1 MLKLT
6 KNKFSN
12 RQVFRSICCFVSFI
26 YLHSLSIADQFAV
39 VIPFQATIQSTDS
52 TQVIKLSVGD
62 VIVTEAP
69 PKNDDIY
76 ISGRLTSKNLEINNI
91 PVTSLRRVSNATG
104 EHLADLLEL
113 QQNKISE
120 LREINRQINALAS
133 QPPFKAESIPEAIN
147 IKRNTEL
154 NKAWINI
161 QKAHQLNQERVN
173 NGENPL
179 PDPLFAEALLWQ
191 AVNDHDNAMRCYL
204 EAMEMT
210 IDENLNREEYSNY
223 FKSLTTYLRRYYDI
237 PSEDV
242 STGAKS
248 NRVQAIKHL
257 GNGLRQLYA
266 AKHEQAAISFSNSIS
281 LDPTIALSW
290 YGRAIAYK
298 HSNQN
303 GKAQHDALL
312 GVRVEK
318 KWKQHHDVD
327 FGLERI
333 QGRSRHWL
341 ERFRLGESSIA
352 IFWEQSDE

>member
-1 MLKLT
+1 MPVVVASNIPIFSSFVLKGKYLKMLKLT

-26 YLHSLSIADQFAV
+26 YIHSLSIADQFAV

-104 EHLADLLEL
+104 EHLANLLEL

-173 NGENPL
+173 NG
-179 PDPLFAEALLWQ
+179 
-191 AVNDHDNAMRCYL
+191 
-204 EAMEMT
+204 
-210 IDENLNREEYSNY
+210 
-223 FKSLTTYLRRYYDI
+223 
-237 PSEDV
+237 
-242 STGAKS
+242 
-248 NRVQAIKHL
+248 
-257 GNGLRQLYA
+257 
-266 AKHEQAAISFSNSIS
+266 
-281 LDPTIALSW
+281 
-290 YGRAIAYK
+290 
-298 HSNQN
+298 
-303 GKAQHDALL
+303 
-312 GVRVEK
+312 
-318 KWKQHHDVD
+318 
-327 FGLERI
+327 
-333 QGRSRHWL
+333 
-341 ERFRLGESSIA
+341 
-352 IFWEQSDE
+352 